1 MCQMSI
7 ILEQNGREEVLL
19 KNAAKLTVTGEGILV
34 SALFEEP
41 KIIKNA
47 VVHEI
52 DFLDGTVKL
61 RHQEK
66 TT

>member
-7 ILEQNGREEVLL
+7 ILEQNGAEETIL
-19 KNAAKLTVTGEGILV
+19 KNAAKLIVREDGIEV

-41 KIIKNA
+41 KLIKDA
-47 VVHEI
+47 VLHEI

-61 RHQEK
+61 HRR
-66 TT
+66 